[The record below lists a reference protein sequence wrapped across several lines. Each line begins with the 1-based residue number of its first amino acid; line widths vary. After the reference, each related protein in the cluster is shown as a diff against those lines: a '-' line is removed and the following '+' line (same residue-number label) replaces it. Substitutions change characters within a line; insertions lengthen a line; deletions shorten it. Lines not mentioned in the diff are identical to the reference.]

1 MSDWL
6 YPLSRKSGCFFAD
19 DEGNKLTDDQ
29 GNELGD
35 TSFGSFKKM
44 MRSSVSDD
52 WWYLSTNFRN
62 VHTGDRVWIYYG
74 VADGDV
80 GITGLATICG
90 YRRLKKDQWPDIH
103 LRWNRRATSRL
114 IATPVPAKEVRKFIP
129 RPRAPVWNL
138 DRHPKLVDQLVKA
151 SGI

>member
-6 YPLSRKSGCFFAD
+6 YPLSRTSGRILV
-19 DEGNKLTDDQ
+19 DEEEN
-29 GNELGD
+29 NLGD

-62 VHTGDRVWIYYG
+62 VSNGDRVWIYHG
-74 VADGDV
+74 TADRDV
-80 GITGLATICG
+80 GITGLATIRG
-90 YRRLKKDQWPDIH
+90 IRKLAENRWPDIH

-114 IATPVPAKEVRKFIP
+114 IANPVPAKEVRKFIP

-138 DRHPKLVDQLVKA
+138 DRHPALVDRLRKA

>member
-6 YPLSRKSGCFFAD
+6 YPLSRTSGRIFED
-19 DEGNKLTDDQ
+19 DEGNK
-29 GNELGD
+29 LGD

-52 WWYLSTNFRN
+52 WWYLSTNFLN
-62 VHTGDRVWIYYG
+62 VRIGDRVWIYYG
-74 VADGDV
+74 TADRDV
-80 GITGLATICG
+80 GITGLATI
-90 YRRLKKDQWPDIH
+90 RDFRELDENRWPDIH
-103 LRWNRRATSRL
+103 LRWNRRATNRL
-114 IATPVPAKEVRKFIP
+114 IANPVPAKEVRKFIG

-138 DRHPKLVDQLVKA
+138 DRHPELVDRLVKA